1 MNVRSYLTFLSRNK
15 VYTAANV
22 FGLSVSLM
30 FVVLIGIYVWQ
41 ENSVADRH
49 SKAGRIE
56 VLGLRDKNDK
66 VPMMGIHHVVQKH
79 LCKQYPEIEAACG
92 VCPLDVRVTKG
103 DEYLRTTALT
113 VDTTFF
119 RVFDY
124 RLTEGDPAT
133 CLIDKEGVVLTES
146 FARTLFG
153 RTDVMGRTVVW
164 RDSMKLHVT
173 GVLEDVDNDLFQ
185 RYGMLM
191 NTYNQRYG
199 NWTNTDEAFEQGMVN
214 FTGSNMFLLLR
225 PGATFVGREKE
236 LARCYATFWDMFR
249 TQKAGDEWYYAPAV
263 ERLADCYLS
272 ESDKLNAM
280 RGGSALLVRILGI
293 VALVI
298 LLFAIM
304 NNINL
309 TVAQSGKRAREMAA
323 RRLYGARR
331 STIALQFMGESLM
344 LCALAF
350 VLSLALAAAFAPAF
364 GHLLH
369 TTISMKALLSPVIVA
384 TLLVLLA
391 VVGVVSGIIPAV
403 VASKVQ
409 PITIIR
415 GAFVH
420 KTKMVFSRVFIVV
433 QNVITITMLACSLA
447 MFAQMRHLIHAP
459 MGFRQEGLLMVEDLS
474 KEWEAFAEELRR
486 LPCVKTVTPSCGT
499 PIDGGNNYTIVD
511 REGFKN
517 MSIQFFVVEPAFFSV
532 YGLRLADG
540 SQPVPGHYYLNR
552 KMINDIKASPKLG
565 DPRHFTRQIPMYGVS
580 EDAVYGGEFCDFR
593 IRDIQQE
600 QHPMLIYVTDKMMNR
615 PWNLTVE
622 LTGNLEAGYKEVAK
636 VYDRVFREPMT
647 ADMACFVDQRMQEQF
662 EDQVR
667 ASRIVTLFALVAIL
681 ISLLGLVAMST
692 YFIQQCQQEIAIRKV
707 FGATSSQMRM
717 RLVRTFLTYVLIAFV
732 VALPIIWYVMSG
744 WMTQFSY
751 RTVWWPWIG
760 VAGTVVLLISLAA
773 VAVQSYVAANENP
786 VNHLKENH

>member
-1 MNVRSYLTFLSRNK
+1 
-15 VYTAANV
+15 
-22 FGLSVSLM
+22 
-30 FVVLIGIYVWQ
+30 
-41 ENSVADRH
+41 
-49 SKAGRIE
+49 
-56 VLGLRDKNDK
+56 
-66 VPMMGIHHVVQKH
+66 
-79 LCKQYPEIEAACG
+79 
-92 VCPLDVRVTKG
+92 
-103 DEYLRTTALT
+103 
-113 VDTTFF
+113 
-119 RVFDY
+119 
-124 RLTEGDPAT
+124 
-133 CLIDKEGVVLTES
+133 
-146 FARTLFG
+146 
-153 RTDVMGRTVVW
+153 
-164 RDSMKLHVT
+164 
-173 GVLEDVDNDLFQ
+173 
-185 RYGMLM
+185 
-191 NTYNQRYG
+191 
-199 NWTNTDEAFEQGMVN
+199 
-214 FTGSNMFLLLR
+214 
-225 PGATFVGREKE
+225 
-236 LARCYATFWDMFR
+236 
-249 TQKAGDEWYYAPAV
+249 
-263 ERLADCYLS
+263 
-272 ESDKLNAM
+272 
-280 RGGSALLVRILGI
+280 
-293 VALVI
+293 
-298 LLFAIM
+298 
-304 NNINL
+304 
-309 TVAQSGKRAREMAA
+309 
-323 RRLYGARR
+323 
-331 STIALQFMGESLM
+331 M

-369 TTISMKALLSPVIVA
+369 TTISMKTLLSPVIVA

-459 MGFRQEGLLMVEDLS
+459 MGFRQEGLLMVGDLS

-565 DPRHFTRQIPMYGVS
+565 DPRHFTRQMPMYRVS

-636 VYDRVFREPMT
+636 VYERVFREPRT
-647 ADMACFVDQRMQEQF
+647 PARDCLPQGVWCPLQPDAHAACAHLLDLCAHRLCGGLAHHLVCHERMDDPVQL
-662 EDQVR
+662 
-667 ASRIVTLFALVAIL
+667 SH
-681 ISLLGLVAMST
+681 GLVAVD
-692 YFIQQCQQEIAIRKV
+692 RGV
-707 FGATSSQMRM
+707 RHGGAPHLTGGSG
-717 RLVRTFLTYVLIAFV
+717 RTELC
-732 VALPIIWYVMSG
+732 G
-744 WMTQFSY
+744 GQ
-751 RTVWWPWIG
+751 
-760 VAGTVVLLISLAA
+760 
-773 VAVQSYVAANENP
+773 
-786 VNHLKENH
+786 